1 MLDDPF
7 RPILETLAHLEQE
20 DPKLASQAARLLGL
34 FRRVWESALS
44 KHTEILRL
52 ERANQALRDDN
63 VQLCHEGR
71 DLHQRQSDQLARLRL
86 FEQGLERT
94 RQGLLSVLEGWNSY
108 STAELSGLGEE
119 GLEGH

>member
-1 MLDDPF
+1 ML
-7 RPILETLAHLEQE
+7 EHGGQE
-20 DPKLASQAARLLGL
+20 NPSFVFQAARLLWP
-34 FRRVWESALS
+34 FRLLWESALS

-108 STAELSGLGEE
+108 STAELSGLGED